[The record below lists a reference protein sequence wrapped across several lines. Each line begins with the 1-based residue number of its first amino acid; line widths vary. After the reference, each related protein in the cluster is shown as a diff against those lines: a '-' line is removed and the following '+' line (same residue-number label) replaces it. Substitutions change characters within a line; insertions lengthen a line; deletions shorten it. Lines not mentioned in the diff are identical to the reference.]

1 MFKKANIKLWKKFP
15 GFLESIFKDL
25 ECYLENVVFTSL
37 QKISR

>member
-1 MFKKANIKLWKKFP
+1 MFKKANIELWKKFP

-25 ECYLENVVFTSL
+25 ERYLENVVFTSL